1 MPDEDKTREQKQT
14 NAADK
19 NRQFGGQFGGQ
30 GGGSSAPKGHDPQAR
45 AGRTAQGPQTGAGQ
59 VSTSDA
65 IVNSRDERLAKR
77 PPESTVS
84 FETSPRG
91 TISND
96 LADPVSSLQS
106 QPESHDR
113 NGKQRHDGEGR
124 PKKRKKHHEPPPAA
138 LNWKSLAAIGVLALV
153 CGVVGA
159 WGYSALFG
167 SAKSDEQEK
176 SQKKDDDKS
185 SGKKQKGKKGSDS
198 ETGESSEG
206 GEGSASASQIPG
218 FTSADD
224 AETLKKQLKHLDDR
238 IDRLGQRIDRV
249 TRPEDQTP
257 PVLHTLQ
264 VQMNDLA
271 REIDELAGLPA
282 HLHRLDRQI
291 ASLEEQFKTLRSQQ
305 ATTDESSE
313 VGLGAAA
320 AGPSSPSA
328 ADGND
333 PTLELAIGLFQEAQ
347 YSQARQVLRRL
358 QREHPKDARVWY
370 FSALANAL
378 ASGDWKGETEML
390 VEKGVQCERSGTSS
404 KAEID
409 AAVSVL
415 TPSTGGEW
423 LARHRRDA
431 HPRQALKK

>member
-1 MPDEDKTREQKQT
+1 MPDQDNAGDQKDA

-19 NRQFGGQFGGQ
+19 NRKSGGQN
-30 GGGSSAPKGHDPQAR
+30 GGSAAAKSHDPQAR
-45 AGRTAQGPQTGAGQ
+45 AGRSAQGAQTGAGQ

-65 IVNSRDERLAKR
+65 IVNSRDERLADR

-96 LADPVSSLQS
+96 LADPASSLQS
-106 QPESHDR
+106 QSESHDR
-113 NGKQRHDGEGR
+113 NGKHRHEGEGR
-124 PKKRKKHHEPPPAA
+124 PKKRKKHHEPPPTAP
-138 LNWKSLAAIGVLALV
+138 NWKSLAAIGVLALV

-159 WGYSALFG
+159 WGYSAVFG

-176 SQKKDDDKS
+176 SRKKDDKKS
-185 SGKKQKGKKGSDS
+185 SDKKQKGKKGSDS
-198 ETGESSEG
+198 EKSGSSE
-206 GEGSASASQIPG
+206 EGDDSASASQIPG

-224 AETLKKQLKHLDDR
+224 AEALKKQLKHLDDR
-238 IDRLGQRIDRV
+238 IDRLGQRIDRA

-291 ASLEEQFKTLRSQQ
+291 ASLDEQLKTLRSQL
-305 ATTDESSE
+305 ATTDESSG

-320 AGPSSPSA
+320 GAPSPPSVAG
-328 ADGND
+328 GND
-333 PTLELAIGLFQEAQ
+333 PTLELAIGLFQEGQ
-347 YSQARQVLRRL
+347 FSQSRQVLRRL
-358 QREHPKDARVWY
+358 QREYPKDARVWY

-378 ASGDWKGETEML
+378 ASGDWKGETELL
-390 VEKGVQCERSGTSS
+390 VEKGVECERSGTLS

-409 AAVSVL
+409 LALSVL

-431 HPRQALKK
+431 RPRQAQKTVK

>member
-1 MPDEDKTREQKQT
+1 MPDEDKARDQKDAT
-14 NAADK
+14 EADK
-19 NRQFGGQFGGQ
+19 NRNSGGKS
-30 GGGSSAPKGHDPQAR
+30 GGSAPPEGHDPQGR
-45 AGRTAQGPQTGAGQ
+45 SGRTAQGAQTGASQ
-59 VSTSDA
+59 VSTSDR
-65 IVNSRDERLAKR
+65 IVTSGDERLAKR
-77 PPESTVS
+77 SPESTVS

-96 LADPVSSLQS
+96 LADPASSLQS
-106 QPESHDR
+106 KSDSHDR
-113 NGKQRHDGEGR
+113 NGKRRHDDEGR
-124 PKKRKKHHEPPPAA
+124 PKKRKKHHEPPPPAA
-138 LNWKSLAAIGVLALV
+138 LNWKLLVATGVLALV

-167 SAKSDEQEK
+167 SAKSEDQEK
-176 SQKKDDDKS
+176 SQKKDDDKKS
-185 SGKKQKGKKGSDS
+185 SDKKQKGKKGSES
-198 ETGESSEG
+198 EKGEASEG
-206 GEGSASASQIPG
+206 GEDSASASQIPG

-224 AETLKKQLKHLDDR
+224 AEALKKQLKHLDDR
-238 IDRLGQRIDRV
+238 IDRLSQRIDRV

-271 REIDELAGLPA
+271 RELDELAGLPA

-291 ASLEEQFKTLRSQQ
+291 ASVEERFKTLRSQV
-305 ATTDESSE
+305 ATNDESSS

-320 AGPSSPSA
+320 GAPSSRSMD
-328 ADGND
+328 DGND

-358 QREHPKDARVWY
+358 QREYPKDARVWY

-378 ASGDWKGETEML
+378 ASGDWKGETEVL
-390 VEKGVQCERSGTSS
+390 VEKGVECERSGTSS

-409 AAVSVL
+409 LALSVL
-415 TPSTGGEW
+415 TPDTGSDW

-431 HPRQALKK
+431 RTRQAKKH

>member
-1 MPDEDKTREQKQT
+1 MPHENKARNQNEAG
-14 NAADK
+14 AAE
-19 NRQFGGQFGGQ
+19 NRKSGAPS
-30 GGGSSAPKGHDPQAR
+30 GGSAGSEPHAQPQP
-45 AGRTAQGPQTGAGQ
+45 GRSAQGVPTGAGQ
-59 VSTSDA
+59 VSTSDP
-65 IVNSRDERLAKR
+65 IVTSGDQRLAKR

-96 LADPVSSLQS
+96 LADPDSSLQS
-106 QPESHDR
+106 QPESHER
-113 NGKQRHDGEGR
+113 NGKRRHDDEGR
-124 PKKRKKHHEPPPAA
+124 PKKRKKHHGSPPAA
-138 LNWKSLAAIGVLALV
+138 LTWKALAATGVLALV

-176 SQKKDDDKS
+176 SQKKDGDKKS
-185 SGKKQKGKKGSDS
+185 SDKKQQGKKGSGS
-198 ETGESSEG
+198 EKGEASEG
-206 GEGSASASQIPG
+206 GEDSASASQIPG

-224 AETLKKQLKHLDDR
+224 AEALKKQLKHLDDR
-238 IDRLGQRIDRV
+238 IDRLSQRIDRV

-271 REIDELAGLPA
+271 REIDELAGLPS

-291 ASLEEQFKTLRSQQ
+291 ASLEERLRSVRSQL
-305 ATTDESSE
+305 ATTDASSG

-320 AGPSSPSA
+320 GAPSGPLA

-333 PTLELAIGLFQEAQ
+333 PTLELAIGLFQEGQ
-347 YSQARQVLRRL
+347 YSQARQILRRL
-358 QREHPKDARVWY
+358 EREYPKDARVWY
-370 FSALANAL
+370 FSALSNAL
-378 ASGDWKGETEML
+378 ASGDWKGESEVL
-390 VEKGVQCERSGTSS
+390 VEKGVECERSGKPG

-409 AAVSVL
+409 LALSVL
-415 TPSTGGEW
+415 TPDTGEEW